1 MKKKLYGL
9 SVIILIIDQ
18 IIKIIISNNIKIG
31 KQIKIIDKF
40 FYITNVHNDGAAF
53 SMLSGNVI
61 FLILITILSLIVI
74 HIFFVKDKS
83 LNKIE
88 LILTSML
95 IGGIFGNFIDR
106 IIHRYVIDYLEFII
120 FNYDFPIFNFADI
133 CIVLSVIGL
142 VLYSIKE
149 DLCKNS
155 KLKKKLEE

>member
-61 FLILITILSLIVI
+61 FLILIILLSLIVI